1 MVVVLTERLTVD
13 SDGAMSGTSSQ
24 ADAASKAGRSSD
36 QVKTRGT
43 AGTAKY
49 NERMDLGQGER
60 GYAMAALL
68 VALSVMAIL
77 MGAAMPVWSHM
88 VRREKEAELIW
99 RGEQYARAIALFQ
112 RKYANTFP
120 PNVDVLV
127 EQRFLRK
134 KYKDPITGGD
144 FQVIPAGAVA
154 GVGATPGVVAGLP
167 PTAGGAGGGAQSPAP
182 PGPLPPS
189 LPAGM
194 APMGIQGVVS
204 KSTESSIRMY
214 NGRTKY
220 NEWFFIHLAGA
231 QRVGDPAGP
240 GGANRPGTPNL
251 RPGGRPPA
259 PGMLQ
264 PGGPPPGPFVPPG
277 GIDLRPPV
285 PGAPGSIANPPP
297 FGLPV
302 PTPPVLPPS
311 QLQAQP
317 PPKPPATPRAPR

>member
-1 MVVVLTERLTVD
+1 
-13 SDGAMSGTSSQ
+13 
-24 ADAASKAGRSSD
+24 
-36 QVKTRGT
+36 
-43 AGTAKY
+43 
-49 NERMDLGQGER
+49 
-60 GYAMAALL
+60 MAALL

-77 MGAAMPVWSHM
+77 MGAAMPVWSQM

-99 RGEQYARAIALFQ
+99 RGEQYVRAIALFQ

-144 FQVIPAGAVA
+144 FQIIPAGAA
-154 GVGATPGVVAGLP
+154 GGVGATPGRVAGLP
-167 PTAGGAGGGAQSPAP
+167 PASGGAGGGAQPSAG

-189 LPAGM
+189 LPAGI

-204 KSTESSIRMY
+204 KSTESSIRLY

-231 QRVGDPAGP
+231 QRIGDPAGP
-240 GGANRPGTPNL
+240 GGSSRPGAPNL
-251 RPGGRPPA
+251 PPGARPPTM

-264 PGGPPPGPFVPPG
+264 PGGTAPGPFVPPG
-277 GIDLRPPV
+277 GIDRRPPV
-285 PGAPGSIANPPP
+285 PGAPGNLVNPPGFGVP
-297 FGLPV
+297 FPAQ
-302 PTPPVLPPS
+302 P
-311 QLQAQP
+311 AQP
-317 PPKPPATPRAPR
+317 PFQPQPQKPPAAPRPPR

>member
-1 MVVVLTERLTVD
+1 
-13 SDGAMSGTSSQ
+13 
-24 ADAASKAGRSSD
+24 
-36 QVKTRGT
+36 
-43 AGTAKY
+43 
-49 NERMDLGQGER
+49 MDLGQGER

-99 RGEQYARAIALFQ
+99 RGEQYVRAIALFQ

-144 FQVIPAGAVA
+144 FQIIPAGAAA
-154 GVGATPGVVAGLP
+154 GVATPGVVAGLP
-167 PTAGGAGGGAQSPAP
+167 PTAGEAGGGAQSPAR
-182 PGPLPPS
+182 PGPLAPS
-189 LPAGM
+189 LPAGI
-194 APMGIQGVVS
+194 APTGIQGVVS

-231 QRVGDPAGP
+231 QRIGGAAGP
-240 GGANRPGTPNL
+240 GGADRPGAPNL
-251 RPGGRPPA
+251 PRDGRPPTL

-264 PGGPPPGPFVPPG
+264 PGGTAPGPFVPPG
-277 GIDLRPPV
+277 GIDRRPPV
-285 PGAPGSIANPPP
+285 PGASGTLVTPSG
-297 FGLPV
+297 FGV
-302 PTPPVLPPS
+302 PLPP
-311 QLQAQP
+311 QPAQP
-317 PPKPPATPRAPR
+317 PFQPQPQQQLSPQKPPAAPRPPR